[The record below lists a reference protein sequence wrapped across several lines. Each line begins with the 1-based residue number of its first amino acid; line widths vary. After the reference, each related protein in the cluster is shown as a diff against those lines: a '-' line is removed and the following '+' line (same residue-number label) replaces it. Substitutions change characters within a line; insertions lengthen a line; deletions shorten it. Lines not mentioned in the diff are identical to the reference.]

1 MNGSIPQYD
10 NNSFKSVY
18 NGHLISSLILL
29 SLPTHNHTRFFF
41 LLITFPD
48 VLICVRDC
56 ASLSSALTVS
66 LHSRS
71 LLQCKTNFR
80 FHSAIYIII
89 IEKMC
94 SRWACSAA
102 TLFYDLGNFLI
113 PKNAPWMCIFNRSRE
128 MMGNICMYIIKSAFY
143 GYDDS

>member
-66 LHSRS
+66 TFSQFTAMQNKLSLSFGHLHHHHRENVQPLGMLSRHIV
-71 LLQCKTNFR
+71 LCPRQ
-80 FHSAIYIII
+80 
-89 IEKMC
+89 
-94 SRWACSAA
+94 
-102 TLFYDLGNFLI
+102 FLN
-113 PKNAPWMCIFNRSRE
+113 PKECTVNVYF
-128 MMGNICMYIIKSAFY
+128 
-143 GYDDS
+143 